1 MQVGQLAKE
10 YCRMGRNLN
19 DLSPFLLQAAA
30 KQKRKSVVN
39 EANAGHDRAEE
50 LSQKIDSLL
59 D

>member
-1 MQVGQLAKE
+1 
-10 YCRMGRNLN
+10 MGRNLN
-19 DLSPFLLQAAA
+19 DLSPFLLQAVA